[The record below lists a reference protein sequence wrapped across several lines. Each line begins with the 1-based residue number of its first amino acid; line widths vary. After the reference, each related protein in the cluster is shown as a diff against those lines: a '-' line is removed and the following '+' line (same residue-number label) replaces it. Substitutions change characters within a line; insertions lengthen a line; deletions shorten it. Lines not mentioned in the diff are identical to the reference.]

1 MTVPFAADQVTDV
14 SVAVPFTVAEK
25 VSLPPVCT
33 EVDAGEIA
41 IEVIE
46 GRARVTVAE
55 ADFVLSALLVAVT
68 VTVPAV
74 PPAVKSPA
82 EETAPLEA
90 DQVTD
95 LSLTVPCTVAVNCC
109 EASVRMFAVA
119 GVIEMEVTV
128 GAFTVTDADAVLV
141 GSATLAAVTVI
152 VPPLA
157 GAVSKPALVI
167 EPPEVDHDT
176 ALFVTVP

>member
-1 MTVPFAADQVTDV
+1 M
-14 SVAVPFTVAEK
+14 
-25 VSLPPVCT
+25 
-33 EVDAGEIA
+33 DAGEIA
-41 IEVIE
+41 IEVIA

-74 PPAVKSPA
+74 PPAVKRPA
-82 EETAPLEA
+82 DDTAPPDA

-95 LSLTVPCTVAVNCC
+95 LSVTVPCTVAVNCC
-109 EASVRMFAVA
+109 VASVRMLAVA
-119 GVIEMEVTV
+119 GVTETEVTI
-128 GAFTVTDADAVLV
+128 GALTVTDADAVLV
-141 GSATLAAVTVI
+141 GSATLVAVTI
-152 VPPLA
+152 TVPPLA

-167 EPPEVDHDT
+167 EPPEVDHVT

>member
-1 MTVPFAADQVTDV
+1 
-14 SVAVPFTVAEK
+14 
-25 VSLPPVCT
+25 
-33 EVDAGEIA
+33 VDAGEIA
-41 IEVIE
+41 MEVIE

-82 EETAPLEA
+82 DETAPLEA

-95 LSLTVPCTVAVNCC
+95 LSVTVPCTVAVNCC
-109 EASVRMFAVA
+109 VASVRMFAVA
-119 GVIEMEVTV
+119 GVTEIEVTV
-128 GAFTVTDADAVLV
+128 GAVTVTDADAVLV
-141 GSATLAAVTVI
+141 PSATLVAVTVTL
-152 VPPLA
+152 PPLA

-167 EPPEVDHDT
+167 EPPEVDHVT